1 MLHHRH
7 SRSDTRRF
15 VPRAEHGFTLV
26 EVLVALVV
34 VTVGLL
40 GVAGAS
46 ALALR
51 ASSAALRERATVT
64 RMRTRLA
71 LLSAA
76 GCASAAGGH
85 LSLPAGLEDRWTV
98 DPAVNG
104 VRLVELRG
112 EWDDLDRRRSVV
124 LRSAL
129 LC

>member
-1 MLHHRH
+1 MLHHCH
-7 SRSDTRRF
+7 SSSG
-15 VPRAEHGFTLV
+15 PRCFAARAGHGFTLV

-76 GCASAAGGH
+76 GCANAAGGQ

-112 EWDDLDRRRSVV
+112 EWDDVDHRRSVV

>member
-7 SRSDTRRF
+7 SPGDPRRSILH
-15 VPRAEHGFTLV
+15 AAYGFTLV

-51 ASSAALRERATVT
+51 ASSAALRERATMT

-76 GCASAAGGH
+76 GCADATDGQ

-98 DPAVNG
+98 APAANG

-112 EWDDLDRRRSVV
+112 EWEDVDRRRSIV
-124 LRSAL
+124 LGSAL